1 MPEHHFDYIIVGN
14 GLAGLQLALAFY
26 NDSYFQNKKI
36 ALIDVSKKLNNDKT
50 WSFWEAKTTSLS
62 DLAYKSWN
70 KASIITSKNYKLI
83 NLKPYS
89 YKSIRSIDF
98 YTYAFNQLKNN
109 TNFQFI
115 IDKVE
120 EVIDNDIV
128 TVKTTK
134 NSYYASHVFDS
145 RIPQE
150 FNKNVENYTTLI
162 QHFKGWVIK
171 TEVDSFKE
179 DEVTKMDYRLKDG
192 NQTTFMYVL
201 PFSSKEA
208 LVEFTYFTENI
219 VEESTYDSFLE
230 QYIKNYL
237 SITEYKIEE
246 TEIGQIPMTTFPFYK
261 YNTKNITK
269 IGTAGGWVKPSSG
282 YSFKITQ
289 YKVAKIVS
297 NLKQDKLPSEGLFK
311 KKYRFYDKVFLQV
324 LKDENHKGEFIFE
337 KFYRKNSPKTM
348 FKFLDEASSLF
359 EDIKVMLSL
368 FTFSF
373 IKAFFKTL

>member
-1 MPEHHFDYIIVGN
+1 MPENHFDYIIVGN
-14 GLAGLQLALAFY
+14 GLAGLQLALAFN
-26 NDSYFQNKKI
+26 NDSFFQNKKI

-50 WSFWEAKTTSLS
+50 WSFWETKKTSLS

-70 KASIITSKNYKLI
+70 KASIITSEKYKLI

-120 EVIDNDIV
+120 GVIDNDIV

-171 TEVDSFKE
+171 TEDDSFKE

-219 VEESTYDSFLE
+219 VEESTYDSFIE

-237 SITEYKIEE
+237 NIKKYKIEE

-289 YKVAKIVS
+289 NKVAKIVS

-348 FKFLDEASSLF
+348 FKFLDETSSTF
-359 EDIKVMLSL
+359 EDIKIMLSL
-368 FTFSF
+368 FSFSF

>member
-1 MPEHHFDYIIVGN
+1 
-14 GLAGLQLALAFY
+14 
-26 NDSYFQNKKI
+26 
-36 ALIDVSKKLNNDKT
+36 
-50 WSFWEAKTTSLS
+50 
-62 DLAYKSWN
+62 
-70 KASIITSKNYKLI
+70 
-83 NLKPYS
+83 
-89 YKSIRSIDF
+89 
-98 YTYAFNQLKNN
+98 
-109 TNFQFI
+109 
-115 IDKVE
+115 
-120 EVIDNDIV
+120 
-128 TVKTTK
+128 
-134 NSYYASHVFDS
+134 
-145 RIPQE
+145 
-150 FNKNVENYTTLI
+150 
-162 QHFKGWVIK
+162 
-171 TEVDSFKE
+171 
-179 DEVTKMDYRLKDG
+179 MDYRLKDG

-237 SITEYKIEE
+237 NITEYKIEE